1 MALNLVQRIGEVFVK
16 RTRVIVVNASELFE
30 GKGCILRVSRDCIG
44 YCVTEGKIVDDFAV
58 FLCES
63 CQRQI
68 SQQDGLDD
76 IPVFVVKGIDC
87 HN

>member
-1 MALNLVQRIGEVFVK
+1 MALNLVQRVGKVFVK
-16 RTRVIVVNASELFE
+16 RTRVVVVDTSELFE
-30 GKGCILRVSRDCIG
+30 GKGCVLRISGDRIG

-58 FLCES
+58 FLCELY
-63 CQRQI
+63 QRQI
-68 SQQDGLDD
+68 SEQDGLDD